1 MIALSS
7 LLTSVLLFI
16 HLVQADT
23 PNASSLGLNATW
35 TAPMPSTPVSSAYD
49 YIVSNWY
56 SSQGFYGTSNIEF
69 VQDPITANN
78 SSSTVLQVKYPAGS
92 YAPVGTK
99 NGNTGVKGGTEFYTD
114 PYPGVSYNTALLS
127 YDIAFDASF
136 DWVKGG
142 KLPGLYGG
150 PLGEGCSGGEKAN
163 GNNCFSVRLMWR
175 KNGAGEAYAYI
186 PTSERLCSTKQVTC
200 NSDYGTS
207 FSRGIIRFKKQQW
220 THLDMFIR
228 LNTGSESN
236 GILQVW
242 QDGSL
247 KINQRHIQFR
257 ANDSVGISNTM
268 FSTFFGGGSVDYATP
283 IDTSSYFKNYV
294 LSVGDTSD
302 PPPDDG
308 STDSSASTF
317 TLTTISYLS
326 VITVTFFFFFL

>member
-1 MIALSS
+1 
-7 LLTSVLLFI
+7 
-16 HLVQADT
+16 
-23 PNASSLGLNATW
+23 
-35 TAPMPSTPVSSAYD
+35 
-49 YIVSNWY
+49 
-56 SSQGFYGTSNIEF
+56 
-69 VQDPITANN
+69 
-78 SSSTVLQVKYPAGS
+78 
-92 YAPVGTK
+92 
-99 NGNTGVKGGTEFYTD
+99 
-114 PYPGVSYNTALLS
+114 
-127 YDIAFDASF
+127 
-136 DWVKGG
+136 
-142 KLPGLYGG
+142 
-150 PLGEGCSGGEKAN
+150 
-163 GNNCFSVRLMWR
+163 
-175 KNGAGEAYAYI
+175 
-186 PTSERLCSTKQVTC
+186 
-200 NSDYGTS
+200 
-207 FSRGIIRFKKQQW
+207 
-220 THLDMFIR
+220 MFIR